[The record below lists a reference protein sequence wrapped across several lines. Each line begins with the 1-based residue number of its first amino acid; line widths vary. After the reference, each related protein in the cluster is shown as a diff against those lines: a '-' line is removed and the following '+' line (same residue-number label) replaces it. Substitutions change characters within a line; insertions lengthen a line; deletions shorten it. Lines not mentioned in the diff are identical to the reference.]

1 MKGMKTRNSTHA
13 AFAQPD
19 SSWSRKRSERI
30 VIRIQIQITK
40 KKISKARSRA
50 SPRLMSASGK
60 GVSFRSFGSVRR
72 PCAPLNFRTLFALP
86 ARCIRSFRH
95 RVEHGGDR
103 GGEVE
108 ARDSLAHRD
117 REAGVGAV
125 EQRWAEPVA
134 LGA

>member
-1 MKGMKTRNSTHA
+1 MKTRKSTHA

-60 GVSFRSFGSVRR
+60 GCPFGLSIQFGGQKPPRFQF
-72 PCAPLNFRTLFALP
+72 LTLFAVP
-86 ARCIRSFRH
+86 ARCISSFRH
-95 RVEHGGDR
+95 RVEDGRDR
-103 GGEVE
+103 GGEV
-108 ARDSLAHRD
+108 
-117 REAGVGAV
+117 
-125 EQRWAEPVA
+125 
-134 LGA
+134 